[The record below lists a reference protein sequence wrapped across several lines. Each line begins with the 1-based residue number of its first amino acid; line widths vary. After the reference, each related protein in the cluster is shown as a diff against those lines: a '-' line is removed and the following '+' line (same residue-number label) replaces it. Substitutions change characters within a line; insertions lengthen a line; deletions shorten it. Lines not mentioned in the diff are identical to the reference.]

1 MKREFVFDK
10 KLQKGLIKTFYDA
23 NNYGDIISK
32 KDDRIDISM
41 INTLKHDAFENM
53 YSILY
58 RADAP
63 LIESAIEKLT
73 HNKKNPRRLEK
84 LKRIINNPELHKSKE
99 LSGIDM
105 KHEKINLR
113 KFVEVNK
120 FIQLDTSKLN
130 SFDENDSINIY
141 RIINSINNDTKNL
154 NEKTLKKINIQV
166 MIF

>member
-73 HNKKNPRRLEK
+73 HNKK
-84 LKRIINNPELHKSKE
+84 
-99 LSGIDM
+99 
-105 KHEKINLR
+105 
-113 KFVEVNK
+113 
-120 FIQLDTSKLN
+120 IQED
-130 SFDENDSINIY
+130 
-141 RIINSINNDTKNL
+141 
-154 NEKTLKKINIQV
+154 
-166 MIF
+166 

>member
-1 MKREFVFDK
+1 
-10 KLQKGLIKTFYDA
+10 
-23 NNYGDIISK
+23 
-32 KDDRIDISM
+32 
-41 INTLKHDAFENM
+41 
-53 YSILY
+53 
-58 RADAP
+58 
-63 LIESAIEKLT
+63 
-73 HNKKNPRRLEK
+73 
-84 LKRIINNPELHKSKE
+84 
-99 LSGIDM
+99 M

-154 NEKTLKKINIQV
+154 NEKNLKKINIQV